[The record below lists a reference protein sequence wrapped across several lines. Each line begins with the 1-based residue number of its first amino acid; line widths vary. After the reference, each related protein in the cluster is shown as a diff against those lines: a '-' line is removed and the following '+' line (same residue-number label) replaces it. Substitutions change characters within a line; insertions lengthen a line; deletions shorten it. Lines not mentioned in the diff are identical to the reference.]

1 MKASRHNTLT
11 WTAKIVSGCKERHFS
26 EALGDFKEMGRV
38 WVKKDSFTFSSV
50 LKACGRMQNHGSCGE
65 QVHADTIKLGFDSDS
80 YVQCSLIAM
89 YGRTVNAEYI
99 EEPATNVKFQTSS
112 SFPGCTDSLTLF
124 GTGFREKVFAIIGVK
139 VYAAGLY
146 LNQSI
151 VTDLKGWKWKSKDV
165 IQGTSSLF
173 NTIFQ

>member
-1 MKASRHNTLT
+1 MLNCHLVDFNCH
-11 WTAKIVSGCKERHFS
+11 VS
-26 EALGDFKEMGRV
+26 
-38 WVKKDSFTFSSV
+38 
-50 LKACGRMQNHGSCGE
+50 
-65 QVHADTIKLGFDSDS
+65 
-80 YVQCSLIAM
+80 
-89 YGRTVNAEYI
+89 VNAEYI

-151 VTDLKGWKWKSKDV
+151 VTDLKGWKGKSKDV

-173 NTIFQ
+173 NTIFQCNNLVFIFCIIVNSISNL

>member
-1 MKASRHNTLT
+1 MKLLLYSIIIICYNRRTDSNS
-11 WTAKIVSGCKERHFS
+11 TAKTILYYYWRSFNGFVVKLTEKE
-26 EALGDFKEMGRV
+26 AD
-38 WVKKDSFTFSSV
+38 
-50 LKACGRMQNHGSCGE
+50 RM
-65 QVHADTIKLGFDSDS
+65 A
-80 YVQCSLIAM
+80 A
-89 YGRTVNAEYI
+89 VNAEYI

-151 VTDLKGWKWKSKDV
+151 VTDLKGWKGKSKDV

-173 NTIFQ
+173 NTIFQSPLEKSLQIFLSLITQGPSCIW

>member
-1 MKASRHNTLT
+1 MLNCHLVDFNCH
-11 WTAKIVSGCKERHFS
+11 VS
-26 EALGDFKEMGRV
+26 
-38 WVKKDSFTFSSV
+38 
-50 LKACGRMQNHGSCGE
+50 
-65 QVHADTIKLGFDSDS
+65 
-80 YVQCSLIAM
+80 
-89 YGRTVNAEYI
+89 VNAEYI

-151 VTDLKGWKWKSKDV
+151 VTDLKGWKGKSKDV

-173 NTIFQ
+173 NTIFQSPLEKSLQIFLSLITQGPSCIW

>member
-1 MKASRHNTLT
+1 MLNCHLVDFNCH
-11 WTAKIVSGCKERHFS
+11 VS
-26 EALGDFKEMGRV
+26 
-38 WVKKDSFTFSSV
+38 
-50 LKACGRMQNHGSCGE
+50 
-65 QVHADTIKLGFDSDS
+65 
-80 YVQCSLIAM
+80 
-89 YGRTVNAEYI
+89 VNAEYI

-151 VTDLKGWKWKSKDV
+151 VTDLKGWKGKSKDV